1 MDMDFFQP
9 DLQQGG
15 AQGTTLCPRSWPPP
29 KNAASWRSSFLGV
42 VALASTALQLAAV
55 WSDEHHWAKLSPSF
69 AELEGRGE
77 VPWDELEGGEDYD
90 EYILK
95 YDLWNV
101 KEKFCFDTEEDY
113 YIYSYGGAG
122 GRGGRGSG
130 GGGGRGRETGTRR
143 VTYCNSFTTA
153 IEGRGGGADDE
164 SCRGRGK
171 QCEDHFAATSTART
185 TTCVALICA
194 AVVAL
199 WFLFVCI
206 RALRLGRGLEASPKA
221 IFGAAA
227 VLAVGGVVGLA
238 GAYNY
243 RSTAA
248 AADDY
253 DEICDW
259 GCAVSLYGGVGAMV
273 VGAAVAAFEA
283 RSNAEELRRWSWN
296 DLKEVRWSCIDLKE
310 VPSPDAP
317 ALKKAFVRVGLL
329 GLLCAGAHAYALF
342 PFLDLLHWARF
353 DLKLERPGDYLS
365 IRMTYDLNVFDVS
378 MMRSDPTYGYL
389 EEGTWAIDK
398 GKSWCDTAIGAS
410 CDCHEYYFDM
420 YGKSCDC
427 GENFCGAVAIATLD
441 ARRSGWVALGSAA
454 ITGLGSLFAA
464 WRASGWRDKA
474 KTKIFAGFSTLL
486 AVGGVVGLASAVN
499 YRSTMKAL
507 GQELNYKAPPETCTS
522 GCLVSLCAGVLAAV
536 GAIGI
541 VVRAIAVTKQRQA
554 SAKPSDSV
562 ETPSTP
568 PPDPETET
576 EPEAEA
582 EAEAEEPGFMG
593 KLSSFLFG
601 EEEPAVESEGVAVEV
616 PAMRPP
622 AKKARPAPSEPPTDA
637 PFAPADAY
645 DGSRP
650 GYVFKKGDHGLGYY
664 KEELEPES

>member
-1 MDMDFFQP
+1 MDQAQP

-15 AQGTTLCPRSWPPP
+15 AQGPTLCPRSWQSPATHL
-29 KNAASWRSSFLGV
+29 KFLGV
-42 VALASTALQLAAV
+42 VALLSAGLQLAAV
-55 WSDEHHWAKLSPSF
+55 WPDEHHWAKLSPSF
-69 AELEGRGE
+69 AELESRRE
-77 VPWDELEGGEDYD
+77 VPYD
-90 EYILK
+90 QPYKLSHHSTAIPSNEAYNEYILK

-101 KEKFCFDTEEDY
+101 KEKFCY
-113 YIYSYGGAG
+113 YTVDSDKSIH
-122 GRGGRGSG
+122 
-130 GGGGRGRETGTRR
+130 TG
-143 VTYCNSFTTA
+143 CHAFTTA
-153 IEGRGGGADDE
+153 IKRWDGGE
-164 SCRGRGK
+164 SCRGRGT

-199 WFLFVCI
+199 GFLFVCK
-206 RALRLGRGLEASPKA
+206 RARRLGRGLEASPKA

-238 GAYNY
+238 GAANY

-253 DEICDW
+253 KDCDW
-259 GCAVSLYGGVGAMV
+259 GCAVSLYGGLGAMV
-273 VGAAVAAFEA
+273 VGAAVAASEV
-283 RSNAEELRRWSWN
+283 RENAEELQQFN
-296 DLKEVRWSCIDLKE
+296 E

-329 GLLCAGAHAYALF
+329 GLLCAGAHAYALY

-389 EEGTWAIDK
+389 EEGTWAIDL
-398 GKSWCDTAIGAS
+398 GKQWCDTAIGAT
-410 CDCHEYYFDM
+410 CDCNEYYYF
-420 YGKSCDC
+420 YGASCDC
-427 GENFCGAVAIATLD
+427 GENFCGAVATATFD
-441 ARRSGWVALGSAA
+441 AKMSGWVALGSAA
-454 ITGLGSLFAA
+454 VTGLGSLFAA
-464 WRASGWRDKA
+464 WRASRPGWPDKA

-486 AVGGVVGLASAVN
+486 AVGGVVGLAGAAN
-499 YRSTMKAL
+499 YRSTMEAL
-507 GQELNYKAPPETCTS
+507 GRQELDNSVPPETCTS

-562 ETPSTP
+562 ETPPTP
-568 PPDPETET
+568 PPDPENET
-576 EPEAEA
+576 EP

-601 EEEPAVESEGVAVEV
+601 EEEPAVESEGVVVEAE
-616 PAMRPP
+616 AMGEQGEL
-622 AKKARPAPSEPPTDA
+622 APE
-637 PFAPADAY
+637 
-645 DGSRP
+645 
-650 GYVFKKGDHGLGYY
+650 V
-664 KEELEPES
+664 